1 MKVTIEE
8 IHRAKAARRKELA
21 ALPFEEKIRIMEE
34 LQKMGRALIEA
45 RAQLQQTGVVKRP

>member
-1 MKVTIEE
+1 MKTTLEE
-8 IHRAKAARRKELA
+8 IHRAKAARRKALA

-45 RAQLQQTGVVKRP
+45 RTQLQQTGVVKRD